1 MRGTDLACIPPA
13 RISTHASYISR
24 QGGKCPGGQQRAALR
39 DRAGAAMTHIGLRAH
54 AAGCPDPPCIA
65 ADLCALGCGASCA
78 DGNKGELHR
87 GCSPDE
93 SKGGNNCEE
102 TSLRRSPV
110 APVLRRL
117 HPPCRLLPHTAPPSG
132 KILGGDS
139 LATDQT
145 LIFHFFEFA
154 VKLESPFLSPN
165 AAPSTVDF
173 SIESRQPSL
182 ASHSLVVPVD
192 AAACRSALTRVK
204 RRAQA
209 VMLIYSSLDYAGPGR
224 GPLLAGIKGWRRRR
238 RRKVCSKLTQ

>member
-1 MRGTDLACIPPA
+1 MLQAVPIPRASLQTCPLSDVVRPTVVRMETKENSIADAAPTRAREATIARRHPCAGRPLHPCCGDCIRPAACFHTP
-13 RISTHASYISR
+13 R
-24 QGGKCPGGQQRAALR
+24 
-39 DRAGAAMTHIGLRAH
+39 
-54 AAGCPDPPCIA
+54 
-65 ADLCALGCGASCA
+65 
-78 DGNKGELHR
+78 
-87 GCSPDE
+87 
-93 SKGGNNCEE
+93 
-102 TSLRRSPV
+102 
-110 APVLRRL
+110 RRL
-117 HPPCRLLPHTAPPSG
+117 G
-132 KILGGDS
+132 KSSVVIHWR
-139 LATDQT
+139 TDQT

-209 VMLIYSSLDYAGPGR
+209 VMLIYSSLDYAGLGR